1 MRSTE
6 SSPAKSPVFI
16 FDFGGVVIKWRNNNP
31 IFDYI
36 ADRYGIPRLEM
47 RRAFELALPR
57 LETGEVSMRDFLE
70 EVLGQ
75 FGKSVRKGDSP
86 DGLWTLPFER
96 LVKFR
101 KGTVELVRSLR
112 RRGYRVYLFSNTSL
126 PHVRLLRRKK
136 WDRLFD
142 GFLSSCELRSMKP
155 SATAF
160 RRALAEIRRGALRGR
175 LHRRQGG
182 ERQGRNRLWDTLGF
196 QVHDRRSAPARDC
209 AAGRVKARAR
219 IESQWLT
226 GGAPLVTRLLEG
238 G

>member
-1 MRSTE
+1 MRLTE
-6 SSPAKSPVFI
+6 RSPAKSPVFI

-31 IFDYI
+31 IFDYV

-57 LETGEVSMRDFLE
+57 LETGEVSTRDFLE
-70 EVLGQ
+70 EVLGR
-75 FGKSVRKGDSP
+75 FGKSLRKGDSP

-126 PHVRLLRRKK
+126 PHVRLLRRRK

-155 SATAF
+155 TATAF
-160 RRALAEIRRGALRGR
+160 RKALAEIGAMPSEVVFIDDKEENVKGAIDFGIRWAFRFTTVARLRR
-175 LHRRQGG
+175 
-182 ERQGRNRLWDTLGF
+182 E
-196 QVHDRRSAPARDC
+196 
-209 AAGRVKARAR
+209 
-219 IESQWLT
+219 I
-226 GGAPLVTRLLEG
+226 APLAK
-238 G
+238 

>member
-6 SSPAKSPVFI
+6 RSPAKSPVFV

-31 IFDYI
+31 IFDYV
-36 ADRYGIPRLEM
+36 AERYGIPRLEM
-47 RRAFELALPR
+47 RRAFELALPE
-57 LETGEVSMRDFLE
+57 LERGEVSMRDFLE
-70 EVLGQ
+70 EVLGR
-75 FGKSVRKGDSP
+75 FGKSLRKGDSP

-112 RRGYRVYLFSNTSL
+112 RSGYRVYLFSNTSL
-126 PHVRLLRRKK
+126 PHVRLLRRKR

-160 RRALAEIRRGALRGR
+160 RKALAEIGATASEVVFIDDKEENVKGAKDFGIRWAFRFTSVARLGR
-175 LHRRQGG
+175 
-182 ERQGRNRLWDTLGF
+182 E
-196 QVHDRRSAPARDC
+196 
-209 AAGRVKARAR
+209 
-219 IESQWLT
+219 I
-226 GGAPLVTRLLEG
+226 APLTK
-238 G
+238 

>member
-6 SSPAKSPVFI
+6 RSTARSPVFV
-16 FDFGGVVIKWRNNNP
+16 FDFGGVVIKWKNNNP

-36 ADRYGIPRLEM
+36 ADRYGVPRAGM

-57 LETGEVSMRDFLE
+57 LETGDVSMRDLLE

-75 FGKSVRKGDSP
+75 FGKSLRKGDSP

-101 KGTVELVRSLR
+101 KGTVDLVQSLR
-112 RRGYRVYLFSNTSL
+112 RRGYRVYLFSNTSM
-126 PHVRLLRRKK
+126 PHVKLLRRKG

-142 GFLSSCELRSMKP
+142 GFISSCELRSMKP

-160 RRALAEIRRGALRGR
+160 RRALAEIGADPSSVVFVDDKEENVKGAKDFGIRWAFRFTSLAR
-175 LHRRQGG
+175 LKR
-182 ERQGRNRLWDTLGF
+182 E
-196 QVHDRRSAPARDC
+196 V
-209 AAGRVKARAR
+209 
-219 IESQWLT
+219 
-226 GGAPLVTRLLEG
+226 APLTKQSRRRAP
-238 G
+238 

>member
-6 SSPAKSPVFI
+6 RNPAKRPVFI
-16 FDFGGVVIKWRNNNP
+16 FDFGGVVIKWKNNDP

-36 ADRYGIPRLEM
+36 ADRYGIPRTEM
-47 RRAFELALPR
+47 RRTFELALPR

-75 FGKSVRKGDSP
+75 FGRRLRKGDSP

-96 LVKFR
+96 LVMFR

-112 RRGYRVYLFSNTSL
+112 SRGYRVYLFSNTSL
-126 PHVRLLRRKK
+126 PHVRLLRRKG

-160 RRALAEIRRGALRGR
+160 AGALAEVGAEPSDVVFIDDKEENVEGAKRFGIRWSFRFTSLARLRR
-175 LHRRQGG
+175 
-182 ERQGRNRLWDTLGF
+182 E
-196 QVHDRRSAPARDC
+196 
-209 AAGRVKARAR
+209 
-219 IESQWLT
+219 I
-226 GGAPLVTRLLEG
+226 APLTKPSRERALSSSPPSRG
-238 G
+238 